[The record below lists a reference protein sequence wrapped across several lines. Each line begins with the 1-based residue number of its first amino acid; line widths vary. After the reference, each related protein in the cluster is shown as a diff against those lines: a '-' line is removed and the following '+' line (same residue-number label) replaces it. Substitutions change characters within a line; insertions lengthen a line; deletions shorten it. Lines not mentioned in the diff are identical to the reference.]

1 LVCHVWA
8 ISGTSSNSNGVAT
21 LDDAFVDPESEAL
34 RLKLN
39 ELINAL
45 RR

>member
-1 LVCHVWA
+1 
-8 ISGTSSNSNGVAT
+8 VAT